1 MENEGRRKNF
11 GLSHRLPRADEGY
24 RAYGGGRG
32 SGAKRT
38 SKRTGAHT
46 DRSRVEQPFVIV
58 LRPSVSVKF
67 HPATAVKV
75 DVGTRQQN
83 AGINMLLVEVYVR
96 IRTEI
101 AVVIPFDQA
110 PESIQT
116 DIPLSYALIVGDV
129 PAYYYDSS
137 GNPVGSD
144 AARAPAITLP
154 SKPEGGSFPS
164 AETPTPKSAEAG
176 TSGH

>member
-1 MENEGRRKNF
+1 M
-11 GLSHRLPRADEGY
+11 
-24 RAYGGGRG
+24 
-32 SGAKRT
+32 
-38 SKRTGAHT
+38 
-46 DRSRVEQPFVIV
+46 V